1 MVDYIFSSYLFNCPG
16 FVYKPTRR
24 LDERRTKSKIKNKM
38 SLLKVKN
45 LNISYPTRKETI
57 VASKDVEFT
66 LERGEILGIVG
77 ESGSGKSTI
86 ANAII
91 NLIDPPGEITGGSIK
106 IDKIELRD
114 NEEVIQKIRGKKIGF
129 VFQDPQT
136 SLNPLFKIKDQLIET
151 IQTHLDLDYQE
162 ALNRS
167 IQLLEEVGIDN
178 AEKRIEDYPHQFSGG
193 MRQRVVIALAI
204 SCEPDLIIADEPTT
218 ALDVSI
224 QYQILEL
231 LKDLT
236 QKRNLGVIII
246 THDMG
251 VIAETTNKVIVMRYG
266 VIVEQGDTKELLT
279 NPKSTEAR
287 SLVISVPP
295 TNKKID
301 RFKLISPDGKEITS
315 DSKNLTKKIIKTWGV
330 RENTNQKL
338 LELKDVTK
346 IFDDNS
352 MASKF
357 SFGPKK
363 QIVDKVVKAVDTVSF
378 ELFEG
383 ETLGLVGESG
393 SGKSTIAKIITGLV
407 RPTSGEIFYNNIS
420 LYNSK
425 RKYQIDKSRGQIQ
438 MIFQDPYSSLN
449 PRFKVRDIISEP
461 IKLFQKN
468 INRNELIQNTH
479 DLIDIVGMTRQ
490 SLDRYPHEFS
500 GGQRQRISI
509 ARALATRP
517 RLLVCDEP
525 TSALDVSIQAQILN
539 LLKDIQDELHLTMLF
554 ISHDLPVIRQM
565 CNRIVVLKNGGVCE
579 TKETEDLFNNP
590 EHPYTQ
596 ELIRLMPKIE
606 SIV

>member
-1 MVDYIFSSYLFNCPG
+1 
-16 FVYKPTRR
+16 
-24 LDERRTKSKIKNKM
+24 M
-38 SLLKVKN
+38 SLLEIKN
-45 LNISYPTRKETI
+45 LNISYKTRKETI
-57 VASKDVEFT
+57 VASSNVNFT

-91 NLIDPPGEITGGSIK
+91 NLIDPPGEITGGTIK
-106 IDKIELRD
+106 IDNNELQN
-114 NEEVIQKIRGKKIGF
+114 NEEIIQKIRGRKIGF

-151 IQTHLDLDYQE
+151 IQTHLDLSYDE
-162 ALNRS
+162 ALKKS
-167 IQLLEEVGIDN
+167 INLLQEVGIEN
-178 AEKRIEDYPHQFSGG
+178 ASKRIEDYPHQFSGG

-231 LKDLT
+231 LKELT
-236 QKRNLGVIII
+236 IKRNLGVIII

-251 VIAETTNKVIVMRYG
+251 VIAETTNKVIVMRHG
-266 VIVEQGDTKELLT
+266 LIVEQGNTKDLLT
-279 NPKSTEAR
+279 QPKSTEAR

-301 RFKLISPDGKEITS
+301 RFKLIGPDGSEITS
-315 DSKNLTKKIIKTWGV
+315 SSANLTKNIIKTWGA
-330 RENTNQKL
+330 RKNTNQKL
-338 LELKDVTK
+338 LDIKKITK
-346 IFDDNS
+346 IFDDQS
-352 MASKF
+352 MSYSK
-357 SFGPKK
+357 KIDEK
-363 QIVDKVVKAVDTVSF
+363 AVKAVNDVSF

-407 RPTSGEIFYNNIS
+407 RPTSGELEYNSLS

-449 PRFKVRDIISEP
+449 PRFKVKEIISEP
-461 IKLFQKN
+461 IKFFQKN
-468 INRNELIQNTH
+468 ITRNDLEQNVN
-479 DLIDIVGMTRQ
+479 DLIDIVGMTRK

-517 RLLVCDEP
+517 RLLICDEP

-565 CNRIVVLKNGGVCE
+565 CNRIIVLKNGAVCE
-579 TKETEDLFNNP
+579 TNETELLFNNP
-590 EHPYTQ
+590 IHDYTK
-596 ELIRLMPKIE
+596 ELIKLMPKIE
-606 SIV
+606 SII

>member
-1 MVDYIFSSYLFNCPG
+1 
-16 FVYKPTRR
+16 
-24 LDERRTKSKIKNKM
+24 M
-38 SLLKVKN
+38 SLLEIKN
-45 LNISYPTRKETI
+45 LNISYKTRKETI
-57 VASKDVEFT
+57 VASSNVNFT

-91 NLIDPPGEITGGSIK
+91 NLIDPPGQITDGTIK
-106 IDKIELRD
+106 IDNQELQN
-114 NEEVIQKIRGKKIGF
+114 NEEIIQKIRGKKIGF

-151 IQTHLDLDYQE
+151 IQTHLNLSYED
-162 ALNRS
+162 ALNKS
-167 IQLLEEVGIDN
+167 INLLEEVGIEN
-178 AEKRIEDYPHQFSGG
+178 ATKRIEDYPHQFSGG

-231 LKDLT
+231 LKELT
-236 QKRNLGVIII
+236 KKRNLGVIII

-251 VIAETTNKVIVMRYG
+251 VIAETTNKVIVMRHG
-266 VIVEQGDTKELLT
+266 LIVEKGNTKDLLT
-279 NPKSTEAR
+279 QPKSTEAR

-295 TNKKID
+295 TNKKIE
-301 RFKLISPDGKEITS
+301 RFKLIGPDGSEITS
-315 DSKNLTKKIIKTWGV
+315 SSANLTKNIIKTWGV
-330 RENTNQKL
+330 RQNTNQKL
-338 LELKDVTK
+338 LELKKITK
-346 IFDDNS
+346 IFDDQS
-352 MASKF
+352 ITYGKR
-357 SFGPKK
+357 
-363 QIVDKVVKAVDTVSF
+363 IVDKAVKAVNNVSF
-378 ELFEG
+378 QLFEG

-407 RPTSGEIFYNNIS
+407 RPSFGELEYNGLS
-420 LYNSK
+420 LYNFK

-449 PRFKVRDIISEP
+449 PRFKVKDIIAEP
-461 IKLFQKN
+461 IKFFQKS
-468 INRNELIQNTH
+468 ITRNDLEQNVH
-479 DLIDIVGMTRQ
+479 DLIDIVGMTRK

-517 RLLVCDEP
+517 RLLICDEP

-565 CNRIVVLKNGGVCE
+565 CNRIIVLKNGAICE
-579 TKETEDLFNNP
+579 TNETEKLFNEP
-590 EHPYTQ
+590 AHQYTKQ
-596 ELIRLMPKIE
+596 LINLMPKIE
-606 SIV
+606 SLI